1 MLIRPQKEIIRN
13 DRADMYFNS
22 DLLTTIVLSYEPVGI
37 ASDAEMKYCIYAF
50 FNGTSGGR
58 TYLAA
63 YIYCSRAKHELKKF
77 KEALFRGAEEFQF
90 IEDIDRDIDK
100 KTLNQIRE
108 ENDIEPIKS
117 HSDTEQIPT
126 IEEQLERAEQIG
138 RKDAR
143 QELQEMQER
152 LQKRCREIK
161 DMERTARKIKK
172 IFCCILIFVIYGV
185 VIHIGAGLIKNP
197 VILAAVSIVVGAI
210 GAAIAG
216 VAKENGSGKTI

>member
-1 MLIRPQKEIIRN
+1 MLIRPQKEIVRD

-22 DLLTTIVLSYEPVGI
+22 DLLITIILSYELVGI
-37 ASDAEMKYCIYAF
+37 SSEAEMKYCISAF
-50 FNGTSGGR
+50 FNGASEKR

-63 YIYCSRAKHELKKF
+63 YIYGSRAKHELKKF
-77 KEALFRGAEEFQF
+77 KEALFSGAEEFQF
-90 IEDIDRDIDK
+90 IDDIDRDIDK

-108 ENDIEPIKS
+108 ENGLEPIPSYKKDN
-117 HSDTEQIPT
+117 SDAEQIPT

-143 QELQEMQER
+143 QELQEIEER
-152 LQKRCREIK
+152 LRKKCRELE
-161 DMERTARKIKK
+161 DMERTERKIKK

-185 VIHIGAGLIKNP
+185 VIHIGTGLIKNP
-197 VILAAVSIVVGAI
+197 VMLAAVSIVTGAI

-216 VAKENGSGKTI
+216 AAKE

>member
-1 MLIRPQKEIIRN
+1 MLIKPQKEIIKN
-13 DRADMYFNS
+13 DRTDMYFNS
-22 DLLTTIVLSYEPVGI
+22 DLLITIVLSYELVGI
-37 ASDAEMKYCIYAF
+37 ASEAEMKYCISAF
-50 FNGTSGGR
+50 FNGTSKNK

-63 YIYCSRAKHELKKF
+63 YIYGSRAKHELKKF
-77 KEALFRGAEEFQF
+77 KEALLSGAEEFQF
-90 IEDIDRDIDK
+90 IDDIDRDIDK

-108 ENDIEPIKS
+108 ENGFEPIPS
-117 HSDTEQIPT
+117 HKKDNSDAEQIPT

-152 LQKRCREIK
+152 LRKRRREIE
-161 DMERTARKIKK
+161 DMERTERKIKK

-185 VIHIGAGLIKNP
+185 VIHIGAELIKNP
-197 VILAAVSIVVGAI
+197 VILAAASIVTGAI

-216 VAKENGSGKTI
+216 AAKE

>member
-13 DRADMYFNS
+13 DRINMYFNS

-37 ASDAEMKYCIYAF
+37 ANDAEMKYCIYAF
-50 FNGTSGGR
+50 FSGTSVDR

-63 YIYCSRAKHELKKF
+63 YIYGSRAKHELKKF
-77 KEALFRGAEEFQF
+77 EEALLSGAEEFQF
-90 IEDIDRDIDK
+90 IDDIDGDNTR
-100 KTLNQIRE
+100 KTMNQMRE
-108 ENDIEPIKS
+108 ENGIEPIKS
-117 HSDTEQIPT
+117 YSDAEQIPT

-152 LQKRCREIK
+152 LQKRRREIE
-161 DMERTARKIKK
+161 DMERAERKIKK

-185 VIHIGAGLIKNP
+185 VIHIGAELIKNP
-197 VILAAVSIVVGAI
+197 VILAAASIVTGVI

-216 VAKENGSGKTI
+216 AAKE